1 MAAGPIGRNPHRPSR
16 VRKPGVAMA
25 RFSRL
30 VTTLLAATSL
40 LGVAA
45 AADEFD
51 AYFSDI
57 GILQLKPVQQELK
70 VTEGQRLAMN
80 KHADWLNAQSQAI
93 NTQVR
98 SGKTK
103 PEDANR
109 LMVGHL
115 SSLKK
120 KVLAELTAPQVKR
133 LREITL
139 QRDGLL
145 PLLDKRMADR
155 IGMTVAQSKKLRD
168 AYEADNRKA
177 NDIQTKALKPIVDK
191 YAAMKPKDAAE
202 RKRLEE
208 QGNKEIEAANAK
220 IKPQLEQIVKDF
232 KALVESTLSKGQKDD
247 FEKLK
252 GVPFKLSG

>member
-1 MAAGPIGRNPHRPSR
+1 
-16 VRKPGVAMA
+16 MA

-30 VTTLLAATSL
+30 VTTMLAATSF

-93 NTQVR
+93 NTQVK

-103 PEDANR
+103 PEDANK

-115 SSLKK
+115 SSLKR

-145 PLLDKRMADR
+145 PLLDQRMADR
-155 IGMTVAQSKKLRD
+155 IGMTPAQSKKLRD
-168 AYEADNRKA
+168 AYEANNKKA
-177 NDIQTKALKPIVDK
+177 DDIQTKALKPIVDK
-191 YAAMKPKDAAE
+191 YAAMRPKDDAE

-208 QGNKEIEAANAK
+208 QGNKEIEAATAK
-220 IKPQLEQIVKDF
+220 IKPQLEQLGKDF
-232 KALVESTLSKGQKDD
+232 KALVDSTLSKGQKDD

-252 GVPFKLSG
+252 GVPFKPNG